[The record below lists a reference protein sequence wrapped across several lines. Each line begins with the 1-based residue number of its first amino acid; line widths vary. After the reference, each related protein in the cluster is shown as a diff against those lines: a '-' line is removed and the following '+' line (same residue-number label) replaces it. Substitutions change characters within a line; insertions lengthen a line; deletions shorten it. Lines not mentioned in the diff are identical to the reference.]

1 MLKFIK
7 LEQKIALINNEIDK
21 KFRSITCKYCHSM
34 ATHVLI
40 TGEYSNYEVS
50 IICHKCSDRI
60 NKLKGYQL
68 DLMGF
73 VDSYKL
79 TI

>member
-34 ATHVLI
+34 ATHALI
-40 TGEYSNYEVS
+40 TGV
-50 IICHKCSDRI
+50 
-60 NKLKGYQL
+60 
-68 DLMGF
+68 
-73 VDSYKL
+73 
-79 TI
+79 TIFCGEHI

>member
-34 ATHVLI
+34 ATHILI
-40 TGEYSNYEVS
+40 TGEYYNYQKS
-50 IICHKCSDRI
+50 MICHKCLDCI
-60 NKLKGYQL
+60 NKFNCYQL
-68 DLMGF
+68 DMIEF
-73 VDSYKL
+73 VDCYKL
-79 TI
+79 